1 MKRVWIAL
9 LLAALAV
16 AQDKPKEQKD
26 EPKTV
31 QRLFILKYADPS
43 QIEGMLRVFTSSLTT
58 NREMHALAVTGTP
71 ETIATIEDAL
81 KRLDVPSAA
90 PKDIDMTVY
99 LLSAADAPAT
109 AAPPM
114 PKDLDPVVT
123 QLKNTFPFKN
133 YDLLDV
139 LTFRTRTGQQVST
152 TSSGGSF
159 QIGNRNVAVITS
171 LRINSISVQGDG
183 STLRVD
189 RLNTSIRV
197 PQPTGPAGDT
207 QFQYYDLGMQTDL
220 DIKEGQKVVVGRLGI
235 SHDKALFLVMTAKI
249 L

>member
-1 MKRVWIAL
+1 MKRVWMVL
-9 LLAALAV
+9 LLAATAF

-26 EPKTV
+26 EPKLV

-90 PKDIDMTVY
+90 PKDIEMTIF

-109 AAPPM
+109 DAPPI

-139 LTFRTRTGQQVST
+139 LTFRSRTGQQVSAS
-152 TSSGGSF
+152 SSGGAF
-159 QIGNRNVAVITS
+159 QIGTRSVAVITS

-189 RLNTSIRV
+189 RLNADIRV
-197 PQPTGPAGDT
+197 PQSTGIARRHAIQLHRSRHANRPRHQRGSKS
-207 QFQYYDLGMQTDL
+207 GGGPPRH
-220 DIKEGQKVVVGRLGI
+220 EP
-235 SHDKALFLVMTAKI
+235 
-249 L
+249 